1 MKIDAHQHFW
11 QFDPVRDSWIT
22 EGSMN
27 AIRRDF
33 SPDDLFPI
41 LQQNGIKG
49 CVAVQA
55 NNSEAETLYL
65 LDLAQQHS
73 FIKGVVG
80 WVDFKADNLSEKLDF
95 YSQFPKLKGFRI
107 IPGNSYGYPEY
118 LMNWDYKKG
127 FKEIAKRGYTFDILL
142 KWTHL
147 STVEAYLHYSDAQR
161 IVIDHAAKPYIANKR
176 IKQWA
181 KDIKK
186 VAKYRH
192 VRCKL
197 SGLITEAD
205 WKKWKESDL
214 TPYIDVVFEA
224 FGTTRIMYGSDWPV
238 CLVAGTYERQLEVV
252 TNYISKLTPYEQQ
265 KIMGLNAQRFYNL

>member
-11 QFDPVRDSWIT
+11 QFDPVRDTWIT
-22 EGSMN
+22 EGSMKV
-27 AIRRDF
+27 IRHDF
-33 SPDDLFPI
+33 SPNDLFPI

-65 LDLAQQHS
+65 LELAEQNS

-80 WVDFKADNLSEKLDF
+80 SIDFKADNFSERLDYF
-95 YSQFPKLKGFRI
+95 TQFPKLKGFRH
-107 IPGNSYGYPEY
+107 IPDGYPSFLYEY
-118 LMNWDYKKG
+118 D
-127 FKEIAKRGYTFDILL
+127 FKSKLKEMAKRGYTFDLL
-142 KWTHL
+142 LNYQHL
-147 STVEAYLHYSDAQR
+147 SLAEAFLKYSDPQR
-161 IVIDHAAKPYIANKR
+161 LVIDHIAKPNIKDKR

-181 KDIKK
+181 KDMKAI
-186 VAKYRH
+186 AKYRH

-205 WKKWKESDL
+205 WNKWKESDL
-214 TPYIDVVFEA
+214 TPYMDALFEA
-224 FGTTRIMYGSDWPV
+224 FGTNRIMYGSDWPV
-238 CLVAGTYERQLEVV
+238 CLLAGTYEKQLSVV
-252 TNYISKLTPYEQQ
+252 TNYISKLTTYEQK

>member
-11 QFDPVRDSWIT
+11 HFDPIRDTWII
-22 EGSMN
+22 EGAMS
-27 AIRRDF
+27 AIRQDF
-33 SPDDLFPI
+33 SPDDLQPI

-65 LDLAQQHS
+65 LDLAEKHP

-80 WVDFKADNLSEKLDF
+80 WVDTKADNLSERLDYF
-95 YSQFPKLKGFRI
+95 KQFPKLKGFRH
-107 IPGNSYGYPEY
+107 IPDGYPMF
-118 LMNWDYKKG
+118 LHNRDFKKSLQ
-127 FKEIAKRGYTFDILL
+127 EMWKRGYTYDFLL
-142 KWTHL
+142 HPQYL
-147 STVEAYLHYSDAQR
+147 SVFKAFLDYSEPQR
-161 IVIDHAAKPYIANKR
+161 LVIDHIAKPYIQKKL

-181 KDIKK
+181 KDMKK
-186 VAKYRH
+186 IAQYKH

-205 WKKWKESDL
+205 WKKWKEADL
-214 TPYIDVVFEA
+214 TPYIDVIFEA

-238 CLVAGTYERQLEVV
+238 CTVAGTYERQLAVV